1 VGMRREKRRFSARVQ
16 LHISYDMCA
25 MMGVEAFA
33 DRARR
38 ELLATGETVRKR
50 RVETRGDLTGQE
62 TQIAR
67 LARDGL
73 TNPEIGAQL
82 FISPRTVQYH
92 LRKVFLKLGI
102 SSRAEL
108 DRVLPG
114 DAAASS
120 L

>member
-1 VGMRREKRRFSARVQ
+1 MSLCSPSATP
-16 LHISYDMCA
+16 
-25 MMGVEAFA
+25 A
-33 DRARR
+33 DRKRI
-38 ELLATGETVRKR
+38 EDQEIVLAVDDEP
-50 RVETRGDLTGQE
+50 
-62 TQIAR
+62 AH
-67 LARDGL
+67 DGL

-108 DRVLPG
+108 DRVLP
-114 DAAASS
+114 DDPAAPT